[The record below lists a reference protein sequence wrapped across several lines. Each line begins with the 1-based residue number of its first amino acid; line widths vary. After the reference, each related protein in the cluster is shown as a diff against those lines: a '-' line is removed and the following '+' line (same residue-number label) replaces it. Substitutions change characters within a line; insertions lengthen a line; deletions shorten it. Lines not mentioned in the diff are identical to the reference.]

1 MENIKTPIQHNEAR
15 NRIKMSTDETTKTVP
30 IFRQDYVE
38 NSKESTRQ
46 KNKQKSSLQQVHRIQ
61 GQHKMRIKFQHTC
74 NEQIKYKIHVTTDFK
89 IAPQIPETLM

>member
-15 NRIKMSTDETTKTVP
+15 NRIKMRTDETTKTVP

-46 KNKQKSSLQQVHRIQ
+46 KNKQKPSLHQVHRIQ
-61 GQHKMRIKFQHTC
+61 GQHE
-74 NEQIKYKIHVTTDFK
+74 NKIPTYL
-89 IAPQIPETLM
+89 Q